1 VSGFDQPGVHERT
14 QRVDQKILPNIRAT
28 EGHIMELNA
37 QQALS
42 NLERATKAYLYAKD
56 DRSEATITLER
67 AIARGDIEAAN
78 LGRTMGDSY
87 EQRQLYQ
94 QLIFQ
99 VEMAK
104 GTLAQAQG
112 RRRS

>member
-1 VSGFDQPGVHERT
+1 
-14 QRVDQKILPNIRAT
+14 
-28 EGHIMELNA
+28 
-37 QQALS
+37 
-42 NLERATKAYLYAKD
+42 
-56 DRSEATITLER
+56 
-67 AIARGDIEAAN
+67 
-78 LGRTMGDSY
+78 MGDSY